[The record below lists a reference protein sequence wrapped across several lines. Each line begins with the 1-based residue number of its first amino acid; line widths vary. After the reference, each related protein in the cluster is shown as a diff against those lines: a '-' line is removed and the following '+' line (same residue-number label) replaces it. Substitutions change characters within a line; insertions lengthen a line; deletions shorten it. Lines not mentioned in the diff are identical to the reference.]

1 MSSCSATAAA
11 GRHSS
16 RPLKKNNVPVVVIDE
31 DAVVIRRLAARKI
44 HCVQG
49 DAADLETLRKAN
61 VQNARAILVLL
72 RQSRD
77 AQFIMQHLSSLKA
90 KVFVRT
96 MEPNDAISVEAHGGI
111 PIRAETA
118 AAVQFNFLSLKQ
130 WP

>member
-1 MSSCSATAAA
+1 M
-11 GRHSS
+11 
-16 RPLKKNNVPVVVIDE
+16 VVIDE
-31 DAVVIRRLAARKI
+31 DAVVIRRLAAKGI